1 MNTRCR
7 VIGFLL
13 VDGFSMMSFSSA
25 VEALRQANR
34 LAAAPLFD
42 WYTCTVGGG
51 AATCSAGIRIDAAF
65 AVDATPEPDLLLV
78 VSATS
83 RPIDGEQRVHRRLR
97 YLARRGA
104 AVGALTFGAYVL
116 ARAGLLEGHRC
127 TVHWE
132 TLEAFREAFPTL
144 EVSGDLFEIDG
155 GRYTC
160 SGGTAALDMMLHLI
174 AHENGEAFASAV
186 ADQFLHHR
194 VRGCEEHQRM
204 PLRSRIGVSHPKLL
218 RCVEL
223 LEQDTAAE
231 LSREQL
237 AERVGLSNRQLERLF
252 RKYLHTTPSRYTMDH
267 RLKRARALLRDT
279 SLSIIEV
286 AVACG
291 FTSHSHFSKS
301 YRQRFGTTPRD
312 ERRSVASRGA
322 VEAAAERSPF

>member
-1 MNTRCR
+1 MKSRCR
-7 VIGFLL
+7 TVGFLL

-34 LAAAPLFD
+34 LAPAPLFD

-51 AATCSAGIRIDAAF
+51 AATCSAGICIDAGF
-65 AVDATPEPDLLLV
+65 AVETAPEPDLLLV

-83 RPIDGEQRVHRRLR
+83 RAIDGEQRVHRRLR
-97 YLARRGA
+97 YLASRGDA
-104 AVGALTFGAYVL
+104 IGALTFGAYVL

-160 SGGTAALDMMLHLI
+160 SGGTAALDMMLHVI
-174 AHENGEAFASAV
+174 AQENGEAFASAV

-194 VRGCEEHQRM
+194 IRGCEERQRM

-267 RLKRARALLRDT
+267 RLRRARALLRDT

-291 FTSHSHFSKS
+291 FASHSHFSKN

-322 VEAAAERSPF
+322 VEAAVERSPF